1 MELIILAG
9 GLGTRLKSSLPD
21 LPKCMAPVAGI
32 PFLDHLIGY
41 FLDSGIH
48 KFVFALGHMHQIVLD
63 HLNTRWPDLKYEYS
77 IEVEALGTGG
87 AIKLAMNKIQGENNM
102 VINGDTIFFIDFNKL
117 LKTHLK
123 NDALITLSLKNL
135 ANFDRY
141 GTVEIDQNLKIA
153 GFNEK
158 RKCVQGLING
168 GVYMINKEKFEQLN
182 LPEKFSLEK
191 EVLEN
196 KEMIGQLYA
205 EVYED
210 YFIDIGIPE
219 DFLKANIDLA

>member
-1 MELIILAG
+1 
-9 GLGTRLKSSLPD
+9 
-21 LPKCMAPVAGI
+21 
-32 PFLDHLIGY
+32 
-41 FLDSGIH
+41 
-48 KFVFALGHMHQIVLD
+48 
-63 HLNTRWPDLKYEYS
+63 
-77 IEVEALGTGG
+77 
-87 AIKLAMNKIQGENNM
+87 M